1 MSRKILFISH
11 DASRTGAPILLL
23 NFLKWFKQ
31 NSQIPFKILLGRG
44 GPLESE
50 FADLAPTM
58 RLDQPPRRSLSQK
71 VLSRLGF
78 QKPANPLEQWL
89 AQDEIGLI
97 YSNTITNHQALSAL
111 SFLQCPVI
119 SHIHELE
126 SWIYRSGKQN
136 FDITKDKTTRFI
148 AVSDA
153 VRDNLVHNHHIRA
166 EQIDKVYEFVQTT
179 IISPEEA
186 KNYNFH
192 TRQQLGIPQ
201 EAFVVGSCG
210 TLDWRKGSDL
220 FIQTARL
227 VRHKFPD
234 APIHFLWIGGGNPN
248 ESLRFFELQHDIQK
262 LKLAP
267 YIHFPGSKS
276 NPQEYF
282 SAFDVFAL
290 FSREDPYP
298 LVCLEAAA
306 LGKPILCFDGSGGEP
321 EFVEEDCGFV
331 VPYLDI
337 ETMAAKVFTLMSSPE
352 LCHKLGEN
360 AKQKVQARHDVQL
373 ASSQIL
379 KIVERVL
386 SSTH

>member
-1 MSRKILFISH
+1 MKTILFISH

-50 FADLAPTM
+50 FADLAPTL
-58 RLDQPPRRSLSQK
+58 RLDQPPRRNLSQK

-78 QKPANPLEQWL
+78 QEPASLLGQWL
-89 AQDEIGLI
+89 AQDEVGLI
-97 YSNTITNHQALSAL
+97 YSNTITNHQALRAL

-153 VRDNLVHNHHIRA
+153 VRDNLVRNHQVRA
-166 EQIDKVYEFVQTT
+166 DQIDKVYEFVQTT
-179 IISPEEA
+179 IISPEKA

-234 APIHFLWIGGGNPN
+234 APIHFLWLGGGNPN
-248 ESLRFFELQHDIQK
+248 ENLRFFELQYDIQK
-262 LKLAP
+262 LKLDS

-298 LVCLEAAA
+298 LVCLEAAS
-306 LGKPILCFDGSGGEP
+306 LGKPILCFDESGGEP

-331 VPYLDI
+331 IPYLDL
-337 ETMAAKVFTLMSSPE
+337 ETFAEKIHLLSESPA
-352 LCHKLGEN
+352 LKQQLGET

-373 ASSQIL
+373 AGSQIL
-379 KIVERVL
+379 NIVEHVL
-386 SSTH
+386 SSTY